1 MQITLAAESNG
12 LVAAVEAADFLRSV
26 ILAIVCPM
34 MSLGELM
41 YSENK
46 LKVQAYT
53 DAKSV
58 YDVVVKDT
66 SRPGDRRLRVVVA
79 QLREMFG
86 VEGTEL
92 KWIDNSMMLAD
103 CLTKIGAER
112 GYLLDAVTNNTWSEQ
127 ITEDAMRVKEKIRQ
141 GRPCSVFSSACL
153 IHIRSITCAVAKPS

>member
-1 MQITLAAESNG
+1 M
-12 LVAAVEAADFLRSV
+12 VAAVEAAGYLRSV
-26 ILAIVCPM
+26 ILATVCPM

-41 YSENK
+41 YSEKK
-46 LKVQAYT
+46 LQVQVYT
-53 DAKSV
+53 NAKSM

-66 SRPGDRRLRVVVA
+66 SRPRDKRLRVVVA
-79 QLREMFG
+79 QLRELFG

-112 GYLLDAVTNNTWSEQ
+112 GYLLDAVTSNTSSDQ

-141 GRPCSVFSSACL
+141 GRHGRAGL
-153 IHIRSITCAVAKPS
+153 ARQAKRQKKMAEEIKET